1 MKRNIII
8 LRIILIILL
17 IITFF
22 YIFNFSS
29 QDSKES
35 GNLSRTIT
43 VNVTKNIKKIQE
55 LDNHKKNEVL
65 DVIEKVIRKLAHF
78 SEYTFLGILLMSLMS
93 TYNLK
98 QKNKF
103 LISIGIGFLYA
114 CSDEFHQLFVPGRTA
129 KFTDVLIDT
138 SGVCMGC
145 LILFL
150 IILIFKKV
158 KYKIKPEIVEKSN
171 Y

>member
-1 MKRNIII
+1 MKRQIII
-8 LRIILIILL
+8 IRIILIILL

-29 QDSKES
+29 QDSEKS

-43 VNVTKNIKKIQE
+43 VSVTKNIKKIQE
-55 LDNHKKNEVL
+55 LDYNKKNDVL
-65 DVIEKVIRKLAHF
+65 NTIEKVIRKLAHF

-98 QKNKF
+98 QRNKF
-103 LISIGIGFLYA
+103 VLSIGIGFLYA

-138 SGVCMGC
+138 SGVIVGSV
-145 LILFL
+145 IIFL
-150 IILIFKKV
+150 VISIIKKT
-158 KYKIKPEIVEKSN
+158 IEKKKKLVVDN
-171 Y
+171 

>member
-1 MKRNIII
+1 MKKQIII

-17 IITFF
+17 IMTFF

-29 QDSKES
+29 QDSEKS

-55 LDNHKKNEVL
+55 LDKFKKNEIL
-65 DVIEKVIRKLAHF
+65 NTIEKIIRKLAHF
-78 SEYTFLGILLMSLMS
+78 TEYTFLGMLLMSLMN

-98 QKNKF
+98 QKNRF
-103 LISIGIGFLYA
+103 LFGIGIGFIYA

-138 SGVCMGC
+138 SGVCVGC
-145 LILFL
+145 LIIFL
-150 IILIFKKV
+150 ILLIIK
-158 KYKIKPEIVEKSN
+158 KYKTKKAIDS
-171 Y
+171 

>member
-1 MKRNIII
+1 MKNQIII
-8 LRIILIILL
+8 IRIILIILL

-29 QDSKES
+29 QDSEKS

-43 VNVTKNIKKIQE
+43 VSVTKNIKKIQE
-55 LDNHKKNEVL
+55 LDYNKKNDVL
-65 DVIEKVIRKLAHF
+65 NTIEKVIRKLAHF

-98 QKNKF
+98 QTNKF
-103 LISIGIGFLYA
+103 IISIGIGFLYA

-138 SGVCMGC
+138 SGVIVGS
-145 LILFL
+145 
-150 IILIFKKV
+150 ILIFIVILSIKKV
-158 KYKIKPEIVEKSN
+158 IVKKEKSVEN
-171 Y
+171 

>member
-1 MKRNIII
+1 MKNQIII
-8 LRIILIILL
+8 IRIILIILL

-29 QDSKES
+29 QDSEKS

-43 VNVTKNIKKIQE
+43 VSVTKNIKKIQE
-55 LDNHKKNEVL
+55 LDYNKKNDVL
-65 DVIEKVIRKLAHF
+65 NTIEKVIRKLAHF

-98 QKNKF
+98 QINKF
-103 LISIGIGFLYA
+103 VLSIGIGFLYA

-138 SGVCMGC
+138 SGVIAGS
-145 LILFL
+145 
-150 IILIFKKV
+150 ILIFIAILIIKKIIV
-158 KYKIKPEIVEKSN
+158 KNKKSVEN
-171 Y
+171 

>member
-1 MKRNIII
+1 MKRQIII
-8 LRIILIILL
+8 IRIILIILL

-29 QDSKES
+29 QDSEKS

-43 VNVTKNIKKIQE
+43 VSVTKNIKKIQE
-55 LDNHKKNEVL
+55 LDYNKKNDVL
-65 DVIEKVIRKLAHF
+65 NTIEKVIRKLAHF

-98 QKNKF
+98 QTNKF
-103 LISIGIGFLYA
+103 IISIGIGFLYA

-138 SGVCMGC
+138 SGVIVGSV
-145 LILFL
+145 IIF
-150 IILIFKKV
+150 ILIFIINKYIIRKKA
-158 KYKIKPEIVEKSN
+158 IDG
-171 Y
+171 

>member
-1 MKRNIII
+1 MKRQIII
-8 LRIILIILL
+8 IRIILIILL

-29 QDSKES
+29 QDSEKS

-43 VNVTKNIKKIQE
+43 VSVTKNIKKIQE
-55 LDNHKKNEVL
+55 LDYNKKNDVL
-65 DVIEKVIRKLAHF
+65 NTIEKVIRKLAHF

-98 QKNKF
+98 QTNKF
-103 LISIGIGFLYA
+103 IISIGIGFLYA

-138 SGVCMGC
+138 SGVIAGS
-145 LILFL
+145 
-150 IILIFKKV
+150 ILIFIAILIIKKIIV
-158 KYKIKPEIVEKSN
+158 KNKKSVEN
-171 Y
+171 

>member
-1 MKRNIII
+1 MKRQIII
-8 LRIILIILL
+8 IRIILIILL

-29 QDSKES
+29 QDSEKS

-43 VNVTKNIKKIQE
+43 VSVTKNIKKIQE
-55 LDNHKKNEVL
+55 LDYNKKNDVL
-65 DVIEKVIRKLAHF
+65 NTIEKVIRKLAHF

-98 QKNKF
+98 QTNKF
-103 LISIGIGFLYA
+103 IISIGIGFLYA

-138 SGVCMGC
+138 SGVIVGS
-145 LILFL
+145 IIIF
-150 IILIFKKV
+150 ILIFIINKYIIRKKA
-158 KYKIKPEIVEKSN
+158 IDG
-171 Y
+171 

>member
-1 MKRNIII
+1 MKNQIII
-8 LRIILIILL
+8 IRIILIILL

-29 QDSKES
+29 QDSEKS

-43 VNVTKNIKKIQE
+43 VSVTKNIKKIQE
-55 LDNHKKNEVL
+55 LDYNKKNDVL
-65 DVIEKVIRKLAHF
+65 NTIEKVIRKLAHF

-98 QKNKF
+98 QTNKF
-103 LISIGIGFLYA
+103 IISIGIGFLYA

-138 SGVCMGC
+138 SGVIAGS
-145 LILFL
+145 
-150 IILIFKKV
+150 ILIFIAILIIKKIIV
-158 KYKIKPEIVEKSN
+158 KNKKSVEN
-171 Y
+171 

>member
-1 MKRNIII
+1 MKRQIII
-8 LRIILIILL
+8 IRIVLIILL

-29 QDSKES
+29 QDSEKS

-43 VNVTKNIKKIQE
+43 VSVTKNIKKIQE
-55 LDNHKKNEVL
+55 LDYNKKNDVL
-65 DVIEKVIRKLAHF
+65 NTIEKVIRKLAHF

-98 QKNKF
+98 QRNKF
-103 LISIGIGFLYA
+103 VLSIGIGFLYA

-129 KFTDVLIDT
+129 KFTDVLIDA
-138 SGVCMGC
+138 SGV
-145 LILFL
+145 ILGSIIIFLVIL
-150 IILIFKKV
+150 IIKKV
-158 KYKIKPEIVEKSN
+158 IEKN
-171 Y
+171 KKLVVDN

>member
-1 MKRNIII
+1 MKRQILII
-8 LRIILIILL
+8 RIILIILL

-29 QDSKES
+29 QDSEKS

-43 VNVTKNIKKIQE
+43 VSVTKNIKKIQE
-55 LDNHKKNEVL
+55 LDYNKKNDVL
-65 DVIEKVIRKLAHF
+65 NTIEKVIRKLAHF

-98 QKNKF
+98 QINKF
-103 LISIGIGFLYA
+103 VLSIGIGFLYA

-138 SGVCMGC
+138 SGVIVGSV
-145 LILFL
+145 IIF
-150 IILIFKKV
+150 ILIFIINKYIIRKKA
-158 KYKIKPEIVEKSN
+158 IDG
-171 Y
+171 